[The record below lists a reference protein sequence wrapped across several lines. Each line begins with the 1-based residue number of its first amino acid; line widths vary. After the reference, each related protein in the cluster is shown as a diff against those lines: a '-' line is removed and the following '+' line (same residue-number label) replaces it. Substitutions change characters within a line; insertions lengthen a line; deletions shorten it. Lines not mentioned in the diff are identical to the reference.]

1 MIPKSGY
8 RFSEKIMLNQWAS
21 APIPSGVV
29 MPDKADARTRT
40 ASRPSEDFPYRIELW
55 RADANELER
64 VLARAASVQLA
75 RAIFKAA
82 QGEHPERRI
91 TLRKGNRVLSDSNG

>member
-1 MIPKSGY
+1 
-8 RFSEKIMLNQWAS
+8 
-21 APIPSGVV
+21 
-29 MPDKADARTRT
+29 MPDKADARART
-40 ASRPSEDFPYRIELW
+40 ASRPSEDLPYQIELW

-64 VLARAASVQLA
+64 VLARAASMQLA